1 MRWRPARGREEILR
15 GCRLLKI
22 SRNIVSKVTAQLLEK
37 LTWKQVR
44 LKASKLGVPAWALA
58 ENLAFHQNN
67 GELVVQKPLKS
78 E

>member
-1 MRWRPARGREEILR
+1 M
-15 GCRLLKI
+15 
-22 SRNIVSKVTAQLLEK
+22 SKVNAQLLEK
-37 LTWKQVR
+37 LTWKQLR
-44 LKASKLGVPAWALA
+44 LRASKLGVPAWALA